1 MVTFVWPWVLLSL
14 LAVPLCLF
22 LYLRLQRKRSMAA
35 ERLGA
40 LGGILG
46 GTAVM
51 AGKRRHIPPVILLI
65 AVAFLAAAS
74 ARPHV
79 SIPLPRL
86 EGTMMLAM
94 DVSSSMAADDVQPS
108 RLEAAKLTA
117 KALVEQRPA
126 GALVG
131 VVAFGQGGLIV
142 QSPTDDVEAL
152 NATIDRLTPDHGTS
166 LARGILTALHS
177 ITSATPETRSE
188 QPSLEAAGSSPDSY
202 ASAIIVLLTDGE
214 NTESIDPIEAAQIA
228 IERGVRVHTV
238 GIGTQDGTTVE
249 VEGFNLFTQLNE
261 PVLEEI
267 ALQTEGT
274 YFSLSD
280 IEGISAIYDDLNKEF
295 TVEPREIEVTSLVGA
310 FSAFL
315 LVAGGALSLFWF
327 GRTP

>member
-1 MVTFVWPWVLLSL
+1 
-14 LAVPLCLF
+14 
-22 LYLRLQRKRSMAA
+22 MAA

-40 LGGILG
+40 MGGIWG
-46 GTAVM
+46 GAAVLV
-51 AGKRRHIPPVILLI
+51 GKRRHIPPVILLI
-65 AVAFLAAAS
+65 AVAFLAVAS

-94 DVSSSMAADDVQPS
+94 DVSSSMGADDVQPS

-152 NATIDRLTPDHGTS
+152 NATIDRLAPDHGTS

-177 ITSATPETRSE
+177 ITSQPETGSE
-188 QPSLEAAGSSPDSY
+188 QSSVEAESGSTDSF

-228 IERGVRVHTV
+228 IERGVRVHTI

-261 PVLEEI
+261 PILQEI

-295 TVEPREIEVTSLVGA
+295 TAEPREIEVTSLVGG

-315 LVAGGALSLFWF
+315 LLAGGALSLFWF

>member
-1 MVTFVWPWVLLSL
+1 
-14 LAVPLCLF
+14 
-22 LYLRLQRKRSMAA
+22 
-35 ERLGA
+35 
-40 LGGILG
+40 
-46 GTAVM
+46 M

-65 AVAFLAAAS
+65 AVTFLAAAS

-94 DVSSSMAADDVQPS
+94 DVSSSMGADDVKPS

-142 QSPTDDVEAL
+142 QPPTDNGEAL
-152 NATIDRLTPDHGTS
+152 NATIERLTPDHGTS

-177 ITSATPETRSE
+177 ITSQQETGS
-188 QPSLEAAGSSPDSY
+188 QQSSLEEESGSTDSF

-238 GIGTQDGTTVE
+238 GIGTRDGTTVE

-261 PVLEEI
+261 PILQEI

-280 IEGISAIYDDLNKEF
+280 IGGISAIYDDLNKEF
-295 TVEPREIEVTSLVGA
+295 TAEPREIEVTSLVGA

-315 LVAGGALSLFWF
+315 LLAGGALSLFWF

>member
-1 MVTFVWPWVLLSL
+1 
-14 LAVPLCLF
+14 
-22 LYLRLQRKRSMAA
+22 
-35 ERLGA
+35 
-40 LGGILG
+40 
-46 GTAVM
+46 M

-65 AVAFLAAAS
+65 AVASLAVAS

-94 DVSSSMAADDVQPS
+94 DVSSSMSADDVQPS

-142 QSPTDDVEAL
+142 QSPTDNVEAL

-177 ITSATPETRSE
+177 ISSQPETVSERS
-188 QPSLEAAGSSPDSY
+188 SLEAESGSADSF

-228 IERGVRVHTV
+228 IDRGVRVHTV
-238 GIGTQDGTTVE
+238 GIGTRDGTTVE

-261 PVLEEI
+261 PILQEI

-315 LVAGGALSLFWF
+315 LLAGGALSLLWF
-327 GRTP
+327 GRAP

>member
-14 LAVPLCLF
+14 VAVPFCLF

-40 LGGILG
+40 MGGIWG
-46 GTAVM
+46 GSAVM
-51 AGKRRHIPPVILLI
+51 AGRRRHIPPVILLI
-65 AVAFLAAAS
+65 AVVFLAVAS

-108 RLEAAKLTA
+108 RMEAAKLTA

-142 QSPTDDVEAL
+142 QSPTDNVEVL
-152 NATIDRLTPDHGTS
+152 NATIDRLSPDHGTS

-177 ITSATPETRSE
+177 ISSQQETGS
-188 QPSLEAAGSSPDSY
+188 QQTSLETESASTDSF
-202 ASAIIVLLTDGE
+202 ASGIIVLLTDGE

-261 PVLEEI
+261 PMLQEI
-267 ALQTEGT
+267 ALQAEGT

-280 IEGISAIYDDLNKEF
+280 VEGISAIYGDLKKEF
-295 TVEPREIEVTSLVGA
+295 AVKPREIEVTSLVGV

-315 LVAGGALSLFWF
+315 LAAGGALSLFWF
-327 GRTP
+327 GRIP